1 MGDAD
6 GKYFVLRTKNI
17 FVSNIT
23 RMVVS
28 QKYFKPLF
36 HLIRFS
42 TKVIEFVHIN
52 FSASISSED
61 GVWEEF
67 IEIDSNS
74 MFSKKWVLQKLKSF
88 LPFFFSHYVKIMW
101 LLGCFYMQRFPG
113 FEENLAK
120 NVL

>member
-61 GVWEEF
+61 GVREEF

-74 MFSKKWVLQKLKSF
+74 MFSKK
-88 LPFFFSHYVKIMW
+88 
-101 LLGCFYMQRFPG
+101 
-113 FEENLAK
+113 
-120 NVL
+120 